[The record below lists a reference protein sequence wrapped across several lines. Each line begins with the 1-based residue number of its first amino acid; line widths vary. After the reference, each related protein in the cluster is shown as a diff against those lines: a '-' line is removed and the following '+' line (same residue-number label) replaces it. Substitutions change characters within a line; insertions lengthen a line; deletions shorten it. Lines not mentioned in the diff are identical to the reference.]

1 MATKALTKEAIAMT
15 KKKMNMSLDDII
27 KMSKKNSAK
36 GKRPPRPPIKHQGF
50 QNRNPSHGNTMLQ
63 GFMDSRSS
71 IRQGVLAKRRSNF
84 HGNQFPVNTEVARKA
99 VDLIVNQKSYLYEGK
114 KKDP

>member
-1 MATKALTKEAIAMT
+1 MATKALTKEAIVMT
-15 KKKMNMSLDDII
+15 EKKMNMSLDDII

-36 GKRPPRPPIKHQGF
+36 GKRPLRPLIKHQGF
-50 QNRNPSHGNTMLQ
+50 QNRNPSHGNTVLQ

-84 HGNQFPVNTEVARKA
+84 HGNQFPVITEVARKA
-99 VDLIVNQKSYLYEGK
+99 ASEHLS
-114 KKDP
+114 KDDAK

>member
-15 KKKMNMSLDDII
+15 EKKMNMSLDDII
-27 KMSKKNSAK
+27 KMSKENSAK
-36 GKRPPRPPIKHQGF
+36 GKRPPRPPVSEYILARK
-50 QNRNPSHGNTMLQ
+50 NRNPSHGNTVLQ

-84 HGNQFPVNTEVARKA
+84 HGNQFLVIIEAARKA
-99 VDLIVNQKSYLYEGK
+99 ASVFTIS
-114 KKDP
+114 

>member
-15 KKKMNMSLDDII
+15 EKKMNMSLG
-27 KMSKKNSAK
+27 M
-36 GKRPPRPPIKHQGF
+36 PRTFSVASEIKHQGF

-99 VDLIVNQKSYLYEGK
+99 VDLIVN
-114 KKDP
+114 